1 MCGELSTC
9 DPIGIAVAQSP
20 EAGSG
25 SVPSAIQIP
34 SSQGGS
40 RRGEKI
46 TQSQVPRWNPCASR
60 KTSEFEFST
69 MVEKKE
75 EAHTP

>member
-1 MCGELSTC
+1 MCGELSTY

-20 EAGSG
+20 EAGSV

-40 RRGEKI
+40 RREK
-46 TQSQVPRWNPCASR
+46 SR
-60 KTSEFEFST
+60 GGIHVRLERLHNLNSRPLSG
-69 MVEKKE
+69 KKKKQ
-75 EAHTP
+75 HTP